1 MLHTGSSLKPQLAL
15 VFLMAKRKT
24 IGKLLSPAEY
34 IKLYS
39 TMQLD
44 AKKNPQI
51 DSLINQHILP
61 NKNRYVNIRNQLI
74 ASTDAAA
81 IRNLTCFA
89 TPDTISNKVLNGKGL
104 RSNTFTIP
112 TSVPETKGIP
122 WYVIALIHYIECGF
136 NFSKHLF
143 NGDALSDYTHKF
155 PPGYPHLNHKPPF
168 TFEESAVN
176 ALKYESFDKIDHWN
190 VPVILKNLEKYNGFG
205 YEMYQNMNSP
215 YLWSGSDIYTK
226 GKYVEVKNNGIWK
239 TQFNPEDVSS
249 QIGTAVILKRMELRA
264 LINIVYN

>member
-1 MLHTGSSLKPQLAL
+1 
-15 VFLMAKRKT
+15 MAKRKT

-34 IKLYS
+34 VKLYS

-51 DSLINQHILP
+51 DSLINHHILP
-61 NKNRYVNIRNQLI
+61 NKKRYVAIRNQLI
-74 ASTDAAA
+74 GSPESA
-81 IRNLTCFA
+81 ITRNLICFA
-89 TPDTISNKVLNGKGL
+89 NPADTTSVNKVLKAQGL
-104 RSNTFTIP
+104 RSNTFIIP

-155 PPGYPHLNHKPPF
+155 PPGYPHVKHKPPF

-176 ALKYESFDKIDHWN
+176 ALKYEGFDKIDHWS

-215 YLWSGSDIYTK
+215 YLWSGSDIYKK
-226 GKYVEVKNNGIWK
+226 GKYVEVKKNGVWK
-239 TQFNPEDVSS
+239 TQFNPEDVSG